1 MPLETWGYKGK
12 KCNLREG
19 VTVFK
24 TQFVNLSYMKL
35 KEFGV
40 LYVLTLNYIF
50 LSKKM
55 KPMSKQ
61 YILPNPII

>member
-1 MPLETWGYKGK
+1 MPPETWSYKGN
-12 KCNLREG
+12 KCNLRDG

-24 TQFVNLSYMKL
+24 TQLVNLSYMKL
-35 KEFGV
+35 KEFEV

-61 YILPNPII
+61 YTLPNPII